1 MVDSPLWIAQRHG
14 QNWRDEETLAAIAWM
29 TRSVDSNAWLA
40 RLEAVREKFHQ
51 GRQAWQQGDRVAL
64 FDEGD
69 LAAWYVFQANA
80 YAADRTDWYEPDA
93 YRLSPVFRR
102 IGQLLPELKTISG
115 AEERAARL
123 LTEGRRQPDDGI
135 YELLVAAAYKRGG
148 WEKVEFV
155 PEEPGRRKTH
165 DLNVVDG
172 RRRWAVECK
181 RVGRS
186 EYAADERDHG
196 ERLAAPFHAL
206 SRAGPFSAVLE
217 VEFKI
222 ELSEVPT
229 EYLAGRAKGAAACS
243 GAKQWDDEI
252 SHGRVRQVA
261 WRDLRPVLRCDD
273 LYFGSSRMIQLAAG
287 SYVAEADHSVDG
299 DWTPSSER
307 PFHAHDVT
315 RLSVVSWLSSSR
327 EAARRKAKH
336 FRSMVAKAARQ
347 LPGDRPGAVHIGYEL
362 VGGNG
367 ADARRDLANRLELLS
382 FDVGESRLRY
392 IYGNYMVPEHV
403 TAANESAALTETTA
417 TYQVGNGRTPDPLPF
432 HLLFSE
438 GAVLPGGYWLR
449 SL

>member
-1 MVDSPLWIAQRHG
+1 MARSPLWIAQRRG

-29 TRSVDSNAWLA
+29 TRSLDPTDLRV
-40 RLEAVREKFHQ
+40 RLEAVQEKFQQ
-51 GRQAWQQGDRVAL
+51 GRRAWQQGDRVAL
-64 FDEGD
+64 FDERD
-69 LAAWYVFQANA
+69 LAAWYVFQAKA
-80 YAADRTDWYEPDA
+80 YAANRSDWYEPEA
-93 YRLSPVFRR
+93 YRLAPVFRR
-102 IGQLLPELKTISG
+102 IGQLLAELQSISG
-115 AEERAARL
+115 AEERAARI

-135 YELLVAAAYKRGG
+135 YELLVSATYRRSG

-165 DLNVVDG
+165 DLNVASG

-186 EYAADERDHG
+186 EYVADERRHG
-196 ERLAAPFHAL
+196 ERLAEPVHAL
-206 SRAGPFSAVLE
+206 SRKGQSSAILKVDFR
-217 VEFKI
+217 V

-229 EYLAGRAKGAAACS
+229 EYLADLVARAAARG
-243 GAKQWDDEI
+243 GATQWDDEI
-252 SHGRVRQVA
+252 SKGHVRDVA
-261 WRDLRPVLRCDD
+261 WHLLRPVLVSDD

-299 DWTPSSER
+299 DWTPSRER
-307 PFHAHDVT
+307 PFHAHDVM
-315 RLSVVSWLSSSR
+315 RLSVVSWFSSSR

-336 FRSMVAKAARQ
+336 FRGMVAKAARQ
-347 LPGDRPGAVHIGYEL
+347 LPGDRPGVVHVGYEL
-362 VGGNG
+362 LGGNG
-367 ADARRDLANRLELLS
+367 ADARRDLANRLELLN
-382 FDVGESRLRY
+382 FDVEKSRLRFV
-392 IYGNYMVPEHV
+392 YGNYMVPEHV

-417 TYQVGNGRTPDPLPF
+417 TYPIGSGRTPDPVPH